1 MVSRLITDTK
11 YILQVPGFRT
21 ESYLDAGSSDKWSS
35 FPPEWKKEK
44 CHPDSWM
51 TYESFPFMRLR
62 MLTLICCHAS
72 VWLKCVCVYELARE
86 GQKSE
91 KKEKE
96 RLRVWWWDFGCVT
109 LLAIK
114 FPIEGSRA
122 VSIHPASVIAHSP
135 RLRHGRCV
143 SRKER
148 DSPTPPPNARLLC
161 SFHKCKEGG
170 GSVPPV

>member
-1 MVSRLITDTK
+1 MVSRLIIDTK

-21 ESYLDAGSSDKWSS
+21 ESFLDAGSSNKWSS
-35 FPPEWKKEK
+35 FPAEWKKEK

-62 MLTLICCHAS
+62 MLTLICCHVS
-72 VWLKCVCVYELARE
+72 VWLKCVCVHELAWE

-114 FPIEGSRA
+114 FPMEGSRA
-122 VSIHPASVIAHSP
+122 VSIYPASIIAHSP

-148 DSPTPPPNARLLC
+148 DSPTPPNARLLR
-161 SFHKCKEGG
+161 SFHKRKEGR